1 MPEGLGFIAAILVV
15 FYLYLL
21 VRPQYVR
28 RGLFLW
34 VGLAGILSVLLGM
47 FLFTLDPDKW
57 SRIVFGIFGF
67 IGVVVSLLSAA
78 VCRYGKDI
86 PLVEKRLH
94 REGGAIQTPPPHS
107 TAGGETGVNP

>member
-34 VGLAGILSVLLGM
+34 VGLAGIVAVLLGM
-47 FLFTLDPDKW
+47 FLYTLDPDK
-57 SRIVFGIFGF
+57 
-67 IGVVVSLLSAA
+67 
-78 VCRYGKDI
+78 
-86 PLVEKRLH
+86 
-94 REGGAIQTPPPHS
+94 
-107 TAGGETGVNP
+107 